1 MGANALIRCVLLVG
15 ALFLPSACAVQT
27 VDCWQLNDQELAD
40 ARKHGRC
47 GDAFARNHQ
56 EIVPVGSVTPPQRRK
71 PRPPSAQHTD
81 DPESAIVAT
90 DARKKRKPGGSPT
103 PTQSAQSF
111 P

>member
-1 MGANALIRCVLLVG
+1 MGANALMKCVLLMG

-27 VDCWQLNDQELAD
+27 VDCWQLNDQELAN
-40 ARKHGRC
+40 AQKHGRC

-71 PRPPSAQHTD
+71 PRPPSAQYAD
-81 DPESAIVAT
+81 DPGAAVAAT
-90 DARKKRKPGGSPT
+90 DARKKRKSGGSPT
-103 PTQSAQSF
+103 PTQSAQNF